1 MDLNQRKLTKSE
13 WDAIEVPT
21 SDSEKK
27 ILNFLN
33 KAYNDVNLKENS
45 NLSLLSILKIDYN
58 DNMEAYLYK
67 IYFQKKCQSIE
78 DELYKLSSI
87 FNKTKIDSQVK
98 ITSADKIRL
107 ERFDVETIQKFD
119 VYEYVLIQLCDKFVH
134 YKKKEIEKMKK
145 KPDYVP
151 SKIKSSSCFQYYTL
165 HVLSGYRVQSL
176 NKYVMKMCH
185 QLLKLFESTIDLSFI
200 IRHSYEFIECNEL
213 ITKYQDLQ
221 LYSHQQT
228 LFHSCRRSFI
238 PKLILYIAPT
248 GTGKTLSPIPLL
260 NQYKIIFVC
269 AARHVGLALARAAI
283 TMDKKIAFAFGCNS
297 ADDIRLHYFAAKDYI
312 KNKRSGGIG
321 KVDNS
326 AGDNVEMIISDIK
339 SFLPAMYYLREFN
352 KDENGEYRY
361 DNLLV
366 YWDEPTI
373 TLDYENHEIHDII
386 KNNWKNNFIPNMIL
400 SSATLP
406 KCNEIASTISDFQCK
421 FSNDSHEA
429 ELVNIESYDCKKT
442 INLIDNN
449 GYSVCPHHICET
461 FEQLQVV
468 SEFCSNNLSLIRYM
482 DLKSISEFI
491 MYVNE
496 NNLINANHKIDRHF
510 YDIREITMNKIKY
523 YYINTLSKIYHGT
536 WGSVYVYF
544 KNNRNLKIVNNTGK
558 SESEILRMTSV
569 GPGIITD
576 QTDTSGQPMI
586 RMMSESQVNPNMVA
600 TGKAGVYLTTKDAY
614 TLKDGPTIYITNQ
627 IEKMA
632 KFCIQQAS
640 IPSIIIDEIMKK
652 IAYNNSLNEKIDK
665 LEKEVECIKEQAEKN
680 VSLSNEADQGN
691 MKRNKSSKDS
701 KKFNREMSDEN
712 YTSFTRLT
720 QQINELRNLI
730 KRVSLNDVYVPN
742 KQSHIQKWSSKMN
755 TDNAFTSN
763 IDEVIVSEIMTLH
776 SVDDLW
782 KIMLMMGIGV
792 FINHE
797 NIKYTEIMKKLAD
810 EQKLYIIIAS
820 SDYIYGTNYQ
830 FCHGYIS
837 KDLVLTQEKIIQA
850 MGRVGRT
857 SIQQEYTIRFRDN
870 EMIKKLFTPDE
881 NKIEVINMNRLFNSD
896 E

>member
-1 MDLNQRKLTKSE
+1 
-13 WDAIEVPT
+13 
-21 SDSEKK
+21 
-27 ILNFLN
+27 
-33 KAYNDVNLKENS
+33 
-45 NLSLLSILKIDYN
+45 
-58 DNMEAYLYK
+58 
-67 IYFQKKCQSIE
+67 
-78 DELYKLSSI
+78 
-87 FNKTKIDSQVK
+87 
-98 ITSADKIRL
+98 
-107 ERFDVETIQKFD
+107 
-119 VYEYVLIQLCDKFVH
+119 
-134 YKKKEIEKMKK
+134 
-145 KPDYVP
+145 
-151 SKIKSSSCFQYYTL
+151 
-165 HVLSGYRVQSL
+165 
-176 NKYVMKMCH
+176 
-185 QLLKLFESTIDLSFI
+185 
-200 IRHSYEFIECNEL
+200 
-213 ITKYQDLQ
+213 
-221 LYSHQQT
+221 
-228 LFHSCRRSFI
+228 
-238 PKLILYIAPT
+238 
-248 GTGKTLSPIPLL
+248 
-260 NQYKIIFVC
+260 
-269 AARHVGLALARAAI
+269 
-283 TMDKKIAFAFGCNS
+283 
-297 ADDIRLHYFAAKDYI
+297 
-312 KNKRSGGIG
+312 
-321 KVDNS
+321 
-326 AGDNVEMIISDIK
+326 
-339 SFLPAMYYLREFN
+339 
-352 KDENGEYRY
+352 
-361 DNLLV
+361 
-366 YWDEPTI
+366 
-373 TLDYENHEIHDII
+373 
-386 KNNWKNNFIPNMIL
+386 
-400 SSATLP
+400 
-406 KCNEIASTISDFQCK
+406 
-421 FSNDSHEA
+421 
-429 ELVNIESYDCKKT
+429 
-442 INLIDNN
+442 
-449 GYSVCPHHICET
+449 
-461 FEQLQVV
+461 
-468 SEFCSNNLSLIRYM
+468 
-482 DLKSISEFI
+482 
-491 MYVNE
+491 
-496 NNLINANHKIDRHF
+496 
-510 YDIREITMNKIKY
+510 
-523 YYINTLSKIYHGT
+523 
-536 WGSVYVYF
+536 
-544 KNNRNLKIVNNTGK
+544 
-558 SESEILRMTSV
+558 
-569 GPGIITD
+569 
-576 QTDTSGQPMI
+576 
-586 RMMSESQVNPNMVA
+586 MVA

-881 NKIEVINMNRLFNSD
+881 NKIEVVNMNRLFNSD

>member
-87 FNKTKIDSQVK
+87 FNKTKIDTHVK
-98 ITSADKIRL
+98 ISSADKIRL
-107 ERFDVETIQKFD
+107 ERFDAEAIQKFD

-165 HVLSGYRVQSL
+165 HVLSGYKVQNL
-176 NKYVMKMCH
+176 NKFVMKMCH

-200 IRHSYEFIECNEL
+200 IRHSYEFIECNEQ

-228 LFHSCRRSFI
+228 LFHSCRQSFT

-373 TLDYENHEIHDII
+373 TLDYETHDLHDTIH
-386 KNNWKNNFIPNMIL
+386 NNWKNNQISKMIL
-400 SSATLP
+400 SCLVQLFP
-406 KCNEIASTISDFQCK
+406 KGKNYYQYVKIFKE
-421 FSNDSHEA
+421 N
-429 ELVNIESYDCKKT
+429 LV
-442 INLIDNN
+442 
-449 GYSVCPHHICET
+449 
-461 FEQLQVV
+461 
-468 SEFCSNNLSLIRYM
+468 M
-482 DLKSISEFI
+482 LK
-491 MYVNE
+491 
-496 NNLINANHKIDRHF
+496 
-510 YDIREITMNKIKY
+510 
-523 YYINTLSKIYHGT
+523 
-536 WGSVYVYF
+536 
-544 KNNRNLKIVNNTGK
+544 
-558 SESEILRMTSV
+558 
-569 GPGIITD
+569 
-576 QTDTSGQPMI
+576 
-586 RMMSESQVNPNMVA
+586 
-600 TGKAGVYLTTKDAY
+600 
-614 TLKDGPTIYITNQ
+614 
-627 IEKMA
+627 
-632 KFCIQQAS
+632 
-640 IPSIIIDEIMKK
+640 
-652 IAYNNSLNEKIDK
+652 
-665 LEKEVECIKEQAEKN
+665 
-680 VSLSNEADQGN
+680 
-691 MKRNKSSKDS
+691 
-701 KKFNREMSDEN
+701 
-712 YTSFTRLT
+712 
-720 QQINELRNLI
+720 
-730 KRVSLNDVYVPN
+730 
-742 KQSHIQKWSSKMN
+742 
-755 TDNAFTSN
+755 
-763 IDEVIVSEIMTLH
+763 
-776 SVDDLW
+776 
-782 KIMLMMGIGV
+782 
-792 FINHE
+792 
-797 NIKYTEIMKKLAD
+797 
-810 EQKLYIIIAS
+810 YII
-820 SDYIYGTNYQ
+820 
-830 FCHGYIS
+830 
-837 KDLVLTQEKIIQA
+837 
-850 MGRVGRT
+850 
-857 SIQQEYTIRFRDN
+857 
-870 EMIKKLFTPDE
+870 
-881 NKIEVINMNRLFNSD
+881 
-896 E
+896 